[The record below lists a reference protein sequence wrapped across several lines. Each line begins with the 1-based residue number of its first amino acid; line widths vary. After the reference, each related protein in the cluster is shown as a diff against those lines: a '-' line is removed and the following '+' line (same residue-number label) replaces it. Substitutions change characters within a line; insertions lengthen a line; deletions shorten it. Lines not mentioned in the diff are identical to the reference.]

1 MPLHDGEA
9 FAARLAALWTDP
21 RRREAEGA
29 QLIARARANHPE
41 ERFTRDLL
49 RLYRE
54 L

>member
-29 QLIARARANHPE
+29 QLIVRARANHSE